1 MGQTGSSKYIGE
13 NMSLIVLI
21 EFMFALSVLILV
33 HEWGHFITARK
44 CGVKVEQFAL
54 GFGPKLFGW
63 TYEGCEYC
71 LCAIPLGG
79 FVKMAG
85 DERDKCSGKSDE
97 YFTKSAGQR
106 ALIILMGPVVN
117 ILLAYVCFWFVFV
130 IGYPDMDL
138 SSQKVAPVVGQI
150 LEHSPAQKAGL
161 KLGDRITSINGQPIT
176 RWAQLP
182 DLVSNSTG
190 EDLVL
195 SIERAKQDIKVSIAP
210 EETQQQDIF
219 GRLHKTRRIGVGPM
233 AIDNS
238 NDLVITR
245 YGFIE
250 AFGKAGQE
258 LWDITV
264 KTYGALYEI
273 LIGARSPKEMM
284 GIIGMF
290 AVFKFALS
298 IGFSFALHIVGI
310 ISASLGI
317 FNLLPLIP
325 LDGGHLFLIGL
336 EKLRGKTL
344 SIKTDQFIAKA
355 GFTLIIMLAMF
366 VFYSDFE
373 RVGWIDKMV
382 KIFKGTGL

>member
-1 MGQTGSSKYIGE
+1 MGQARGSKGNGKI
-13 NMSLIVLI
+13 MSLII
-21 EFMFALSVLILV
+21 FIKFMFALSVLILV

-63 TYEGCEYC
+63 IYDGTEYC

-97 YFTKSAGQR
+97 YFSKSVGQR
-106 ALIILMGPVVN
+106 ALIVLMGPVVN
-117 ILLAYVCFWFVFV
+117 MLLAYVCFWFVFM
-130 IGYPDMDL
+130 IGFPDMDL
-138 SSQKVAPVVGQI
+138 SSQKVAPVVGQV
-150 LEHSPAQKAGL
+150 LEHSPAQEAGL
-161 KLGDRITSINGQPIT
+161 KLGDRILSVNGQPINHWT
-176 RWAQLP
+176 QLP

-190 EDLVL
+190 RHLTL
-195 SIERAKQDIKVSIAP
+195 TLERANHEISVSLTP
-210 EETQQQDIF
+210 EEKEQQDIF

-233 AIDNS
+233 PINNAKDI
-238 NDLVITR
+238 VVTR
-245 YGFIE
+245 YGFFRS
-250 AFGKAGQE
+250 FGKAGEE

-317 FNLLPLIP
+317 FNLLPVIP

-336 EKLRGKTL
+336 EKLRGKAL
-344 SIKTDQFIAKA
+344 SLKTDQLIAKA
-355 GFTLIIMLAMF
+355 GFALIIMLALF

-373 RVGWIDKMV
+373 RVGWIDNMV
-382 KIFKGTGL
+382 KLFKGTGL

>member
-1 MGQTGSSKYIGE
+1 M
-13 NMSLIVLI
+13 LILG
-21 EFMFALSVLILV
+21 LLILV

-63 TYEGCEYC
+63 VYDGTEFC

-85 DERDKCSGKSDE
+85 DERDKCLGHSDE
-97 YFTKSAGQR
+97 YFTKSPGQR

-117 ILLAYVCFWFVFV
+117 LILAYLCFWVVFM
-130 IGYPDMDL
+130 IGYVDMDL
-138 SSQKVAPVVGQI
+138 SNQKLAPVVGQV

-161 KLGDRITSINGQPIT
+161 KSGDKILSINGRLIVHWTELQ
-176 RWAQLP
+176 
-182 DLVSNSTG
+182 DLVSSSTSNL
-190 EDLVL
+190 LVL
-195 SIERAKQDIKVSIAP
+195 TVERAKQDFSVQISP
-210 EETQQQDIF
+210 EETDQQDIF

-233 AIDNS
+233 PIS
-238 NDLVITR
+238 NAKDIVITR
-245 YGFIE
+245 YGFFE
-250 AFGKAGQE
+250 SFVKAGQE

-264 KTYGALYEI
+264 KTYEALYEMA
-273 LIGARSPKEMM
+273 IGARSPKEAM
-284 GIIGMF
+284 GIVGMF
-290 AVFKFALS
+290 FVIKFALT
-298 IGFSFALHIVGI
+298 IGFAFVLHIVGI

-336 EKLRGKTL
+336 EKLRGKAL
-344 SIKTDQFIAKA
+344 SLKTDLFITKA
-355 GFTLIIMLAMF
+355 GFALIIILALF

-382 KIFKGTGL
+382 KLFKGTGL